1 MKRILIVLTC
11 MAGLSIAGFAQ
22 AGIYGGS
29 GEQQDQNLFQKMDE
43 NQDGQISQQEFSNHD
58 FEEQDKTQ
66 LFNMLDEQGQG
77 QIDQQ
82 QWQMKKQG
90 GTSGSMQEMGT
101 QEEMGGTQEYGTSD
115 APAMTGDTPGSPQ
128 GSTPEY
134 GTTEGETGGMTTGG
148 STGGTGTQE
157 YGTTGDTTGGVTSG
171 GSASGTESGQ

>member
-11 MAGLSIAGFAQ
+11 MAGLSIAGVAQ
-22 AGIYGGS
+22 AGIFGGG
-29 GEQQDQNLFQKMDE
+29 GEQQDQNLFQKVDE
-43 NQDGQISQQEFSNHD
+43 NQDGQISQQEFSDYD

-90 GTSGSMQEMGT
+90 GTSGSMQDMGT
-101 QEEMGGTQEYGTSD
+101 QEETGATTGDTQEYGTSD

-134 GTTEGETGGMTTGG
+134 GTTEGENGGM
-148 STGGTGTQE
+148 
-157 YGTTGDTTGGVTSG
+157 TSG
-171 GSASGTESGQ
+171 GSTSGTDSGQ